1 MRDADP
7 RINYYGKLG
16 YDWQGGKYMVR
27 KDLMREHNC
36 NEGQASLIITL
47 AFLNNYDY
55 DLAINAVINEGATPI
70 LYNERHSGDGTYIYT
85 RAYVTKT
92 GKLIG
97 KEQHNCEFS
106 YPQNCYKHGGFK

>member
-1 MRDADP
+1 MSGDP
-7 RINYYGKLG
+7 RVNAVTGGYNYAQSITKVK
-16 YDWQGGKYMVR
+16 Q
-27 KDLMREHNC
+27 DLMKEHKCTDDQACIIMNI
-36 NEGQASLIITL
+36 ASL
-47 AFLNNYDY
+47 NSYNY

-97 KEQHNCEFS
+97 NILDNCMFS
-106 YPQNCYKHGGFK
+106 YPQNCYKYGGFK